1 MSRIGKQPIEI
12 PSAAKVKFDQ
22 GVLTAEGP
30 KGKVEQKVKGV
41 KLSIEDGSI
50 EVKALGEGSNDRA
63 MHGLMRSL
71 VANAVA
77 GVTEGFEKVLEIHG
91 VGYRGEVQG
100 GNLTLSL
107 GYSHPVVFAIPK
119 GIEIE
124 IDKQNRITVRG
135 ADRQQVG
142 QVAAELRSLR
152 KPDPYKAKGIRYAGE
167 VIRRKVGKS
176 GVGGAV

>member
-12 PSAAKVKFDQ
+12 PAAAKVKFDQ

-30 KGKVEQKVKGV
+30 KGKVEQVVKGV
-41 KLSIEDGSI
+41 DLVIEDGTI
-50 EVKALGEGSNDRA
+50 RVQALGESGNDRA

-77 GVTEGFEKVLEIHG
+77 GVSEGFEKVLEIHG

-100 GNLTLSL
+100 SNLTLSL
-107 GYSHPVVFAIPK
+107 GYSHPVVFAIPE
-119 GIEIE
+119 GIDVE

-135 ADRQQVG
+135 ADRQKVG
-142 QVAAELRSLR
+142 QVAAELRNLR
-152 KPDPYKAKGIRYAGE
+152 KPDPYKAKGIRYSGE

-176 GVGGAV
+176 GVGAA

>member
-1 MSRIGKQPIEI
+1 MSRIGKEPIEI
-12 PSAAKVKFDQ
+12 PSAAKVSFAD

-30 KGKVEQKVKGV
+30 KGKVEQPVKGV
-41 KLSIEDGSI
+41 EVAIEDGRI
-50 EVKALGEGSNDRA
+50 EVRAAGESTTDRS

-71 VANAVA
+71 MANAVT

-100 GNLTLSL
+100 DKLTLSL
-107 GYSHPVVFAIPK
+107 GYSHPVVYPIPD
-119 GIEIE
+119 GISIA
-124 IDKQNRITVRG
+124 IDKQNRITVNG

-152 KPDPYKAKGIRYAGE
+152 KPDPYKAKGIRYADE
-167 VIRRKVGKS
+167 VIRRKVGKAAA
-176 GVGGAV
+176 GAGE